1 MSDFSI
7 NDYND
12 SGAYQIMRGINK
24 ADKTFW
30 TEEQKDT
37 SIMDLADKKAQNTEN
52 KSGITVALEDFAKT
66 TTGFHGSNSSNITP
80 DDTDLTFFEKIGQFF
95 GKENNNM
102 FKDKEGQELVTE
114 NGKIYQNDIFNSA
127 LTKYDGIQYAKD
139 GDDVYESA
147 LNFAKADIGAIEKAY
162 QMADIECDK
171 NGKLQL
177 HELHSYMD
185 YDGDAKEALEQ
196 MNLTGSKK
204 DITAQEYASY
214 LIAADGMIQTEDG
227 PKFDP
232 NAVDGLISKENSE
245 ATKEFK
251 NGDLQ
256 EIAKQIYDENY

>member
-24 ADKTFW
+24 ADKTLW
-30 TEEQKDT
+30 TEEQEDT
-37 SIMDLADKKAQNTEN
+37 SIMELADKKAQNTEN

-66 TTGFHGSNSSNITP
+66 TTGFHGSNSSNIVS
-80 DDTDLTFFEKIGQFF
+80 DDTDLTFFEKVGEFF
-95 GKENNNM
+95 GKKNDNM
-102 FKDKEGQELVTE
+102 FKSEEGQELVTK
-114 NGKIYQNDIFNSA
+114 NGAIYQNDIFYSA
-127 LTKYDGIQYAKD
+127 LAKDGGIKYAKD

-147 LNFAKADIGAIEKAY
+147 LNFAKADIDAIEKAY
-162 QMADIECDK
+162 QMADVECNR

-185 YDGDAKEALEQ
+185 YDGNAKEALEQ
-196 MNLTGSKK
+196 MNLAGSKK
-204 DITAQEYASY
+204 DITAREYASY
-214 LIAADGMIQTEDG
+214 LIAADGMVQTEDG

-251 NGDLQ
+251 NEDLQ
-256 EIAKQIYDENY
+256 EIAQQIYDENY